1 MDSIISPPIA
11 LLIGIF
17 KIPPL
22 LVHLDQVYFRKILLI
37 IHLKSE
43 HTPQYSDFDEFF
55 AHYGQFGKFYETR
68 SLDNTS
74 FFVTNTYARVTP
86 DVIPC
91 IDSI

>member
-1 MDSIISPPIA
+1 M
-11 LLIGIF
+11 GIF

-22 LVHLDQVYFRKILLI
+22 LVHLDQDYFRKNQLI
-37 IHLKSE
+37 THLKPE
-43 HTPQYSDFDEFF
+43 HTPQYSEFEELF
-55 AHYGQFGKFYETR
+55 VPDRQFGSSYETR

-74 FFVTNTYARVTP
+74 FFVAYPYSRVTP